1 LGASDALN
9 HTRFR
14 LGIGFTSRRP
24 TPSELFFYARQASAS
39 MQRNGTS
46 QRYPEPTVGALILN
60 SAGRMLLVK
69 SHKWG
74 DRYTIAGGHVE
85 VGETLVEALKREIRE
100 EVGLRISD
108 VRLLM
113 TQEAIFSP
121 EFYRRRHFIF
131 FDFVCRCDDDNVVVD
146 GDEIQSYLWEE
157 PREALGKTL
166 DSFTR
171 RMVERFLGL
180 SGD

>member
-1 LGASDALN
+1 
-9 HTRFR
+9 
-14 LGIGFTSRRP
+14 
-24 TPSELFFYARQASAS
+24 
-39 MQRNGTS
+39 MQGNETG
-46 QRYPEPTVGALILN
+46 QKYPEPTVGALILN
-60 SAGRMLLVK
+60 GEGKMLLVK

-85 VGETLVEALKREIRE
+85 VGETLVEALKREIME
-100 EVGLRISD
+100 EVGLKICD

-131 FDFVCRCDDDNVVVD
+131 FDFVCRCDDNHVVVD
-146 GDEIQSYLWEE
+146 GDEIQGYLWEE
-157 PREALGKTL
+157 PRDALGKTL

-171 RMVERFLGL
+171 RMVEKFLGL
-180 SGD
+180 SQE